1 MDLAPLIPYLG
12 FGAQMGLSLL
22 NQDAQN
28 TEARRQ
34 RNFAQRQQD
43 FQRNQQNLRIRAA
56 NRRAQEIYGKKLQV
70 HSAQMEFNREAA
82 QRGFISEQERMNEA
96 FQQSAFSTAA
106 QRRQLMAAMGANV
119 AAGQGRGRSFERA
132 SMMGTLGTFGRMQ
145 AEKAEQLSSMK
156 RQSGRNLQGIARQQY
171 AADLASYQNVM
182 VKPMMQQEIARGP
195 RLPFAPTNNLL
206 GIGQAA
212 MGALSTGYGL
222 TAPGDS
228 FFGFKRPVPPP
239 G

>member
-1 MDLAPLIPYLG
+1 MVYIPPELVVA
-12 FGAQMGLSLL
+12 GAQFGMSLFG
-22 NQDAQN
+22 QDSQN

-34 RNFAQRQQD
+34 RNFAQQQQD

-56 NRRAQEIYGKKLQV
+56 NQRAQEIYGKQLQV
-70 HSAQMEFNREAA
+70 HSAQMDFNREAA
-82 QRGFISEQERMNEA
+82 QRGFVSEQERMNEA

-106 QRRQLMAAMGANV
+106 QRRQLMAAIGANV
-119 AAGQGRGRSFERA
+119 AAGEGRGRSFERA

-145 AEKAEQLSSMK
+145 AERAEQLSSMK
-156 RQSGRNLQGIARQQY
+156 RQSSRNLQGIARQQY
-171 AADLASYQNVM
+171 GADLASYQNVM
-182 VKPMMQQEIARGP
+182 VQPMMQQEISRGP

-212 MGALSTGYGL
+212 LGAFQTGYGL
-222 TAPGDS
+222 TAPGES
-228 FFGFKRPVPPP
+228 FLGIKKS

>member
-1 MDLAPLIPYLG
+1 MYIPPELVMA
-12 FGAQMGLSLL
+12 GAQFGLSLFG
-22 NQDAQN
+22 QDAQN

-70 HSAQMEFNREAA
+70 HSAQMDFNREAA
-82 QRGFISEQERMNEA
+82 QRGFITEQERMNEA
-96 FQQSAFSTAA
+96 FQQNAFSTAA

-119 AAGQGRGRSFERA
+119 AAGEGRGRSYERA

-145 AEKAEQLSSMK
+145 AEKAEQLASMK

-182 VKPMMQQEIARGP
+182 VQPMMQQEIARGP
-195 RLPFAPTNNLL
+195 RLPFAPTNNLF

-212 MGALSTGYGL
+212 LGAFQTGYGL
-222 TAPGDS
+222 TAPGER
-228 FFGFKRPVPPP
+228 FLGIKKP
-239 G
+239 GG

>member
-1 MDLAPLIPYLG
+1 MLNYAMAGL
-12 FGAQMGLSLL
+12 QMGLGFL
-22 NQDAQN
+22 NQQAESSEAQRQ
-28 TEARRQ
+28 AR
-34 RNFAQRQQD
+34 FAQRQQD

-56 NRRAQEIYGKKLQV
+56 NRRAQEIYGKQLQV
-70 HSAQMEFNREAA
+70 HSAQMDFNREAA
-82 QRGFISEQERMNEA
+82 QRGFVTEQERMNEA

-106 QRRQLMAAMGANV
+106 QRRQLMAAMGANA
-119 AAGQGRGRSFERA
+119 AAGEGRGRSYERA

-195 RLPFAPTNNLL
+195 RIPMPSGNNLL
-206 GIGQAA
+206 GIANTA
-212 MGALSTGYGL
+212 FGAFQTGMSL
-222 TAPGDS
+222 TAPGS
-228 FFGFKRPVPPP
+228 GFLGFKAPIPSSSS
-239 G
+239 GGE

>member
-1 MDLAPLIPYLG
+1 MVYIPPELVVA
-12 FGAQMGLSLL
+12 GAQFGMSLFG
-22 NQDAQN
+22 QDAQN

-34 RNFAQRQQD
+34 RNFAQQQQD

-56 NRRAQEIYGKKLQV
+56 NQRAQEIYGKQLQV
-70 HSAQMEFNREAA
+70 HSAQMDFNREAA
-82 QRGFISEQERMNEA
+82 QRGFVSEQERMNEA

-106 QRRQLMAAMGANV
+106 QRRQLMAAMGANA

-145 AEKAEQLSSMK
+145 AERAEQLSSMK
-156 RQSGRNLQGIARQQY
+156 RQSSRNLQGIARQQY
-171 AADLASYQNVM
+171 GADLASYQNVM
-182 VKPMMQQEIARGP
+182 VQPMMQQEIARGP

-212 MGALSTGYGL
+212 LGAFQTGYGL
-222 TAPGDS
+222 TAPGES
-228 FFGFKRPVPPP
+228 FLGIKKS